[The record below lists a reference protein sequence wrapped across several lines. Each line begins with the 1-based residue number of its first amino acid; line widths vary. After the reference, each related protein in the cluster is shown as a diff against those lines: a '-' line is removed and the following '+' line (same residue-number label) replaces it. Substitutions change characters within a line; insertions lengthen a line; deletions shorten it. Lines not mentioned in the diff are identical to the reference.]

1 VIVPAEEVT
10 GLVPAHTSV
19 AEAEPKLMLSGLQP
33 GFRLPPVIV
42 ITGPSVSTVHVAV
55 LEVEEELLQRSLA
68 LHVIV

>member
-19 AEAEPKLMLSGLQP
+19 AEAEPKSMLAGLQP

-42 ITGPSVSTVHVAV
+42 IAGPVISTVHVAV

-68 LHVIV
+68 LQVIV